1 MATLLQIVCAEGER
15 FSEPLLESGAS
26 IERAR
31 AAAEQLARD
40 LVLAREARPF
50 RSFTR
55 RRQFIRLAL
64 QPLLD
69 LVTSAQT
76 SAGQTSSLPIGV
88 AEELR
93 WFRENARLLSAAL
106 QDTAELAKVKRFPH
120 VYTDG
125 GIAVPRIAAIAE
137 AFLTALD
144 YRFDAVA
151 FGAFLES
158 LEETIVLNVGE
169 IWGLVP
175 CLKLQL
181 LQEVASRASKLLEH
195 PDRVYGVA
203 DCIRSL
209 HHVGQTVWK
218 DVLEPH
224 IVIDGV
230 LREDPSGAYAGMDF
244 ETRDRYWSAIA
255 DTAADSYL
263 SEMEVAI
270 EVLSLAREA
279 QRGGETGQP
288 DPRVVERRSHV
299 GYYLMGEGVTLLQR
313 RVGFRPGLGKKIVM
327 LVRRHADGYYLSGI
341 FLVTIAVTAMM
352 LAWTAGFSGMTSRM
366 LLALLVLLLPCS
378 QIAVELVNLL
388 TSWLMPVQILPKL
401 DFSEGIPRDCATVVA
416 VPVLLLNESQ
426 VRQMVEHLE
435 ILYLGNR
442 DPNLHFA
449 LLTDLPDSR
458 EPASEDDARIVL
470 CAELITKLNEK
481 YAAQD
486 RGSFLFLHRH
496 RVYNP
501 REGAWMGWERKRG
514 KLLDFARLL
523 RHKYDSFPIKVGDL
537 SLLSGVRFLITLDAD
552 TELPRGAA
560 QRMIGTLAHPLNQ
573 AVLDSRNI
581 VVSGFGVLQPRL
593 GVSLQ
598 SAARS
603 RLANILAGERGLDI
617 YTRAVSDVYQD
628 LYGDAIFT
636 GKGIWEVDT
645 FLRTL
650 DRRFPENALLSHDL
664 IEGAHART
672 GLTSDIELV
681 DDYPSNYSAFSRR
694 KHRWIRGDWQI
705 AEWLFPRVREA
716 SGDRVAN
723 PLSVVSRWKI
733 FDNLRRSLIEP
744 AAFLMLIF
752 GWLVLPGSP
761 LRWTIAAIVLMFA
774 PPWFHFVVPVLRS
787 VWKRNL
793 AIARRGIPGLITGNA
808 AAMLRLTFLAHQTLL
823 SLDAITRVLVRQ
835 LITHRGLLEWET
847 AAEAE
852 LSNGRKTIVD
862 LYLTT
867 IPLVAFI
874 AGMVLWLQQ
883 PGLLWAAGPVL
894 LLWACSK
901 PISVWLNQPH
911 HKAQHEISANDW
923 LFLRNIALRTWRYF
937 AEHSNQEHHWLIPDN
952 IQDDPPRI
960 ADRTSPTDLG
970 FLLNARQVACEMGYL
985 TVPEFVDLTARTLA
999 TMEAV
1004 PKFRGHLFN
1013 WYSTRTLEPL
1023 SPLFISSVD
1032 SGNLVAALWSL
1043 REGCRERLNR
1053 PILPA
1058 CLLEGFVDHLRIL
1071 EPKGGPAQPLSRPAE
1086 RLSDPADWLQYMNAA
1101 VDKLPGSSDDAK
1113 PDPGND
1119 DDDLH
1124 WFSVETR
1131 RRYESVALTM
1141 RRYCPWLLPE
1151 FSSLRN
1157 NPALYFESGES
1168 ETPLERLPAFIDRL
1182 LDRLASATCSAPR
1195 DEQPAYHNLQV
1206 LLGEARQN
1214 SIHLIQD
1221 VRQIA
1226 WRAGQLAADMDF
1238 RFLLNRRRNMMS
1250 VGFEADTQQLM
1261 PACYDLL
1268 ASEARLAVFVAIAKE
1283 NISQEAWFLLGRSH
1297 GLNDGRPV
1305 LLSWTGTMF
1314 EYLMPSLW
1322 MRTYAETLLA
1332 RAHVEAVR
1340 SQQVYAAG
1348 KRTPWGISE
1357 SAHAKRDEDGNYQ
1370 YSAFGIPPL
1379 ALRETNMYSP
1389 VVSPY
1394 STLLALPVDAAAA
1407 LRNLRRMAK
1416 EGWLEGYGFCDAAD
1430 YTPAPRSSRHHP
1442 YELVRCWMA
1451 HHQGMSMLAL
1461 ANLLHR
1467 NVMQRWFHNN
1477 PQVQATE
1484 RLLQE
1489 KPVAWIERDALQ
1501 RKSEAA

>member
-15 FSEPLLESGAS
+15 FSEAPTESGLS
-26 IERAR
+26 VERVR
-31 AAAEQLARD
+31 AAADELAENLI
-40 LVLAREARPF
+40 LVKEPGPSRPF
-50 RSFTR
+50 AHSRQSVR
-55 RRQFIRLAL
+55 RAL
-64 QPLLD
+64 QPLLAGS
-69 LVTSAQT
+69 LPSAQT
-76 SAGQTSSLPIGV
+76 SRRQTSSAQIGIS
-88 AEELR
+88 EELR
-93 WFRENARLLSAAL
+93 WLRENTRLLHAAL
-106 QDTAELAKVKRFPH
+106 QDTADLANVKHFPH
-120 VYTDG
+120 VRTASG
-125 GIAVPRIAAIAE
+125 AVVPRVAAITE
-137 AFLTALD
+137 AFLSALD
-144 YRFDAVA
+144 FRFDAVTFA
-151 FGAFLES
+151 AFLDS
-158 LEETIVLNVGE
+158 IEETIVLNVGE
-169 IWGLVP
+169 IWALVP
-175 CLKLQL
+175 CLKLLL
-181 LQEVASRASKLLEH
+181 LQEVASRASQLVRY

-203 DCIRSL
+203 DCVRSL
-209 HHVGQTVWK
+209 HHVGQTTWK
-218 DVLEPH
+218 DVLEPR
-224 IVIDGV
+224 ILIDRI
-230 LREDPSGAYAGMDF
+230 LREDPLGAYASMDF
-244 ETRDRYWSAIA
+244 ESRDRYWSAIA
-255 DTAADSYL
+255 EIAAHSDL

-270 EVLSLAREA
+270 EALSLAQEA
-279 QRGGETGQP
+279 HRASRTTRV
-288 DPRVVERRSHV
+288 DPRLAVRRSHV
-299 GYYLMGEGVTLLQR
+299 GYYLMGEGVTLLHR
-313 RVGFRPGLGKKIVM
+313 KVGFRPGLRLKIA
-327 LVRRHADGYYLSGI
+327 LLLRQHPNAYYLSGI
-341 FLVTIAVTAMM
+341 FLATIAVMATM
-352 LAWTAGFSGMTSRM
+352 LALIGGVSEVASGR
-366 LLALLVLLLPCS
+366 LLTMLVLLLPCS
-378 QIAVELVNLL
+378 QIAVELMNSL
-388 TSWLMPVQILPKL
+388 TTWLMPVQLLPKL
-401 DFSEGIPRDCATVVA
+401 DFSEGIPEECATVVA

-426 VRQMVEHLE
+426 VRQMAEHLE

-458 EPASEDDARIVL
+458 EPASEDDPRIVL
-470 CAELITKLNEK
+470 CAELIGKLNEK
-481 YAAQD
+481 YAAQG

-496 RVYNP
+496 RIYNP
-501 REGAWMGWERKRG
+501 RERAWMGWERKRG
-514 KLLDFARLL
+514 KLMDFARLL

-537 SLLSGVRFLITLDAD
+537 SLLSRVRFLITLDAD

-560 QRMIGTLAHPLNQ
+560 HRMVGTLAHPLNQ
-573 AVLDSRNI
+573 AVLDSRNM

-636 GKGIWEVDT
+636 GKGIWEIDT
-645 FLRTL
+645 LLRTL
-650 DRRFPENALLSHDL
+650 DHRFPENALLSHDL

-705 AEWLFPRVREA
+705 AEWLLPRVREGA
-716 SGDRVAN
+716 GGRVSN

-744 AAFLMLIF
+744 AAFLMLVL
-752 GWLVLPGSP
+752 GWLVLPGSA
-761 LRWTIAAIVLMFA
+761 LRWTIAAIALMFA
-774 PPWFHFVVPVLRS
+774 PAWFHFVAPLLWS

-793 AIARRGIPGLITGNA
+793 AIARRSLPALITANA
-808 AAMLRLTFLAHQTLL
+808 AAFLRLTFLAHQTLL
-823 SLDAITRVLVRQ
+823 SLDAITRVLVRR
-835 LITHRGLLEWET
+835 LVTHRGLLEWET

-862 LYLTT
+862 LYLNS
-867 IPLVAFI
+867 IPAIAFI
-874 AGMVLWLQQ
+874 FSIALWLQR
-883 PGLLWAAGPVL
+883 PKVLWAAAPVL

-911 HKAQHEISANDW
+911 HKAHHEISADDW
-923 LFLRNIALRTWRYF
+923 LFLRDIALRTWRYF

-952 IQDDPPRI
+952 IQADPLRV

-985 TVPEFVDLTARTLA
+985 TVPEFVKLTARTLA
-999 TMEAV
+999 AMEAL

-1023 SPLFISSVD
+1023 SPRFISSVD

-1043 REGCRERLNR
+1043 REGCREHLER
-1053 PILPA
+1053 PLLPA
-1058 CLLEGFVDHLRIL
+1058 SLLEGFADYLRML
-1071 EPKGGPAQPLSRPAE
+1071 DQNGASASALLYPVE
-1086 RLSDPADWLQYMNAA
+1086 RLSNPADWMLYMREAA
-1101 VDKLPGSSDDAK
+1101 EMLPRCSDLS
-1113 PDPGND
+1113 PDHRAG
-1119 DDDLH
+1119 DLG
-1124 WFSVETR
+1124 WFAEEAR
-1131 RRYESVALTM
+1131 RRYQSVASTI

-1151 FSSLRN
+1151 FSSLRD
-1157 NPALYFESGES
+1157 NPALHLESGDS
-1168 ETPLERLPAFIDRL
+1168 EVPLERLPAFIDGL
-1182 LDRLASATCSAPR
+1182 SHRLASAAPSAAA
-1195 DEQPAYHNLQV
+1195 DQQPSYQRLQA

-1214 SIHLIQD
+1214 SIRLIQD

-1226 WRAGQLAADMDF
+1226 WHAGQLAADVDF
-1238 RFLLNRRRNMMS
+1238 RFLLNRRGNLLS
-1250 VGFEADTQQLM
+1250 VGFDADAQQLM

-1283 NISQEAWFLLGRSH
+1283 NISQEAWFLLGRTH
-1297 GLNDGRPV
+1297 GLNNGRPV

-1322 MRTYAETLLA
+1322 MRTYPETLLA

-1340 SQQVYAAG
+1340 SQQAYAAG
-1348 KRTPWGISE
+1348 KHTPWGISE
-1357 SAHAKRDEDGNYQ
+1357 SAYAKRDEAGNYQ

-1379 ALRETNMYSP
+1379 ALRETDMDSP

-1394 STLLALPVDAAAA
+1394 STLLALPVDAVAA

-1430 YTPAPRSSRHHP
+1430 YTLAPRSSRRHP

-1451 HHQGMSMLAL
+1451 HHQGMSILAI
-1461 ANLLHR
+1461 ANLLHH
-1467 NVMQRWFHNN
+1467 NVVQRWFHNN

-1501 RKSEAA
+1501 RATEAA